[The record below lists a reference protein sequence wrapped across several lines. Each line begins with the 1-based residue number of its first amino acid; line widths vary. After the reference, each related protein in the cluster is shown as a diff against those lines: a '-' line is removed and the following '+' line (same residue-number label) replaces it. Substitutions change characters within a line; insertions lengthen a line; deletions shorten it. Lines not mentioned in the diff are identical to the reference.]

1 MSGKP
6 LSILILSD
14 GRPGH
19 FRQSEAIAAA
29 LARRR
34 EVTFEKVALPLRRW
48 IPRALLTRLAR
59 LLPPALF
66 LKLAHGM
73 SGSDFPQADLIVSAG
88 AATFGAN
95 VALAQLRGVP
105 NVIAGSLRGIDP
117 HRVSL
122 TLLPYRRA
130 LDLPN
135 HALLPKPAA
144 IDPDDLPA
152 ARPWPGLTQANG
164 YRIGVL
170 LGGPTRDAKFEDADW
185 EKLAALLREIGQSEK
200 LALVVATSPRT
211 PEPAY
216 AALADIAKEPGVEFI
231 DFRTSGPGSAG
242 PVFACDAVLVTLDS
256 MSMITE
262 AVLAQRPVI
271 ALVPNTAPRGADA
284 EAIDTFEEQKRLVR
298 MPLETASL
306 QAVDA
311 ALSTIEPMT
320 ENHLDQLADTI
331 IARVGL

>member
-262 AVLAQRPVI
+262 AVAAQRPAI
-271 ALVPNTAPRGADA
+271 ALQPIHTEPHADD
-284 EAIDTFEEQKRLVR
+284 EAVETLVKDNYLRILPLIDATPQ
-298 MPLETASL
+298 SL
-306 QAVDA
+306 DA
-311 ALSTIEPMT
+311 ALMSITPMR
-320 ENHLDQLADTI
+320 ENHLDILAETI
-331 IARVGL
+331 LSRTRL